1 MMKLVIPYRLESK
14 RFPNKYLVDFLGES
28 LIGHSIRL
36 CQGLGD
42 IIVTAPQEDYVE
54 KVRDLHSKYNF
65 SFIPT
70 SLDCQSGT
78 DRVIEISKKIVDDYY
93 VLIPADEPLIE
104 HNELKRVLSSELYNF
119 NLCYCDFY
127 CEEDCSSS
135 LSAKI
140 VSTHDDYLLYQSRNV
155 IPIQKNGDFD
165 FKSCK
170 KCVGI
175 KIFSYKGI
183 QSLYGKKTCLDKV
196 EGLEELKY
204 VELGFKVKLHKI
216 KHIGFGIDIPSQ
228 VKLLESRYV
237 ENKK

>member
-1 MMKLVIPYRLESK
+1 MKLIIPYRLESK

-28 LIGHSIRL
+28 LIEHSIKL

-42 IIVTAPQEDYVE
+42 VIVTAPQEDYVE

-65 SFIPT
+65 SFIST

-104 HNELKRVLSSELYNF
+104 HHELKKVLSSELKGF

-135 LSAKI
+135 LSAKS

-155 IPIQKNGDFD
+155 IPIQKDGNFN
-165 FKSCK
+165 FKLCK

-175 KIFSYKGI
+175 KVFSYKSI
-183 QSLYGKKTCLDKV
+183 QSSYDKKSCLYKV
-196 EGLEELKY
+196 ESLEELKY
-204 VELGFKVKLHKI
+204 VELGFKVKLHKL
-216 KHIGFGIDIPSQ
+216 KHIGFGIVIPSQ
-228 VKLLESRYV
+228 VNLLENRYY
-237 ENKK
+237 